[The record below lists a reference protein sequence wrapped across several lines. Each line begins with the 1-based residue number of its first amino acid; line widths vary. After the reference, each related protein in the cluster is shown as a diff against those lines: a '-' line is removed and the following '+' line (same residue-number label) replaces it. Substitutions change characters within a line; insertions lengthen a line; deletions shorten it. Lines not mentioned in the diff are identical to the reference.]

1 MTRWFLRRSAD
12 ALFTIALAIV
22 ALVTLVHLLPG
33 DPLVALLQERSVD
46 PVQRAAM
53 EALWGTNRS
62 VPEAIGATLSG
73 IARGDLGL
81 SFATQRPVG
90 TILLERIGPT
100 LLLGALTLLCSFAIG
115 LCVGLWQALHPTSR
129 RARVISGLS
138 LVGYTLPSFVIGML
152 LIWLFAI
159 ALPWFPPGGLVD
171 PLLAEDVTRGT
182 IFLDQLRH
190 LALPLL
196 TMVIATV
203 AVPLRQQRAAAL
215 ATATQ
220 PWVLAARARAV
231 SPSRI
236 AWQHVWRPALTPII
250 TLFGLW
256 LPLLVSGAVFVEAL
270 FNWPGLGSL
279 IATSTTER
287 DIPVVV
293 GAGILLV
300 IMVQVGSLAA
310 DVLYRIA
317 NPAQQDG

>member
-1 MTRWFLRRSAD
+1 MTRWLLRRSID
-12 ALFTIALAIV
+12 ALFTILLATV

-53 EALWGTNRS
+53 EAVWGTNRS
-62 VPEAIGATLSG
+62 LPDAIGATLRG

-81 SFATQRPVG
+81 SFASQRPVG
-90 TILLERIGPT
+90 TVILERLGPT
-100 LLLGALTLLCSFAIG
+100 LLLGGLTLLCSFAVG
-115 LCVGLWQALHPTSR
+115 LAVGLWQALHPRSW
-129 RARVISGLS
+129 RARMIGGAT

-152 LIWLFAI
+152 LIWIFAI
-159 ALPWFPPGGLVD
+159 EFPWFPPGGLAD
-171 PLLAEDVTRGT
+171 PLRPDDATSATVL
-182 IFLDQLRH
+182 LDHLRH

-215 ATATQ
+215 ATARQ

-231 SPSRI
+231 SPRRI
-236 AWQHVWRPALTPII
+236 AWHHIWRPALTPII

-270 FNWPGLGSL
+270 FNWPGIGSL

-287 DIPVVV
+287 DLPVVI
-293 GAGILLV
+293 GAGLLLV
-300 IMVQVGSLAA
+300 VMVQVGSLLA
-310 DVLYRIA
+310 DLLYRVVH
-317 NPAQQDG
+317 PAQQDA